1 MNWIENL
8 LIVAGASLDIFVYM
22 ECQGSLVR
30 RVNKKHL
37 CGICAFVTSC
47 QLVALFLGHC
57 LSDAFCRRHL
67 LPNEAVLGELVAVAI
82 FFCLG
87 VRLMGKAIRNEQ
99 VEERLETKPDMHR
112 LLLRTGISSIYMACA
127 GIAFGFLHTNIVYA
141 LLMLVVFTVVCTVS
155 GMYVGYRFGIANKS
169 KVYTAG
175 ALLLWGAGVEVLIR
189 SVLPQM

>member
-30 RVNKKHL
+30 RVNKKYL
-37 CGICAFVTSC
+37 CGICAFVTFS

-57 LSDAFCRRHL
+57 LSDAFCRRHP

-112 LLLRTGISSIYMACA
+112 LLLRTVISSIYMACA

>member
-1 MNWIENL
+1 
-8 LIVAGASLDIFVYM
+8 
-22 ECQGSLVR
+22 
-30 RVNKKHL
+30 
-37 CGICAFVTSC
+37 
-47 QLVALFLGHC
+47 
-57 LSDAFCRRHL
+57 
-67 LPNEAVLGELVAVAI
+67 
-82 FFCLG
+82 
-87 VRLMGKAIRNEQ
+87 
-99 VEERLETKPDMHR
+99 
-112 LLLRTGISSIYMACA
+112 MACA